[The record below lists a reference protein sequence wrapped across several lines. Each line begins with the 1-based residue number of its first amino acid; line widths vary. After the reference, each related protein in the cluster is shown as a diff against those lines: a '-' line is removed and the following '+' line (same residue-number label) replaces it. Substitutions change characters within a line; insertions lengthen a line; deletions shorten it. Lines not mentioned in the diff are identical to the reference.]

1 MLAYSGC
8 LDGTCT
14 LYMAVL
20 HADDYLTII
29 AIHELRPVHILEL
42 VGMLSLLDS
51 YKRIQHLLSSTS
63 SSEVFNAVG

>member
-1 MLAYSGC
+1 MLAHSGC
-8 LDGTCT
+8 LYGTCT

-29 AIHELRPVHILEL
+29 AIHEWKPVHNLEL

-51 YKRIQHLLSSTS
+51 YKRIQHLLPSTS
-63 SSEVFNAVG
+63 SSEVFNAVC